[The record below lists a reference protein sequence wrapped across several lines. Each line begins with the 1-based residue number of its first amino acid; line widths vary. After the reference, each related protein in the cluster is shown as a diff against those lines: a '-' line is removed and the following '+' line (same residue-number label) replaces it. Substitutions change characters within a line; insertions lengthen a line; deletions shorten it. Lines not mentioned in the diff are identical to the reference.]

1 MNATDFYN
9 SKIAKINVQ
18 IKKLQSKKTL
28 FGVLRFGSIIL
39 IIAVLY
45 FLWSFNKYI
54 TIALVLTT
62 IIVFVKLIHADLANK
77 ASIKHLQHLLKINTN
92 ELLALEDNFSIFD
105 NGEKFKP
112 HTHDY
117 ANDMDILGSNSLF
130 QFLNRT
136 TSAFGA
142 EKLANWL
149 LYPANK
155 NTILQR
161 QDAVKELEK
170 KKDFCQNL
178 QAIGKET
185 SIQKNTLLQLEKW
198 LLQPNLFSQ
207 FKHWKWLRFLIPT
220 IVITIS
226 ILYFLDYINDN
237 LFYPTLIVSAII
249 AFQINKI
256 VAPLHNQLSALV
268 NDLQILS
275 QSIHSIEKENFDSTL
290 LNNLKQNLNTNNKN
304 ASLQILALK
313 KILDRLDLRY
323 NIVLALPLNILLQWN
338 LQQILDLE
346 KWKQQNNTDIEKW
359 FTTLAEYEAL
369 HSFATITFNNEDW
382 CFPLLAEKYFEINAT
397 NLGHPLIAK
406 NNRVNNLIDIK
417 NAAAVMLIT
426 GSNMAGKSTYLRSV
440 GVNAI
445 LCMAGA
451 PVCASSFTMSAI
463 QILSSMRVADNL
475 AENTSTFYA
484 ELKKLKKIIEKINN
498 GEEVF
503 ILLDEILRGTNSLDR
518 HTGTD
523 ALIRQLIKQKTA
535 AILATHDVEL
545 AKIENE
551 FPNNIFNHHFDAQI
565 SGEELYFDYKL
576 KNGVCT
582 NMNASL
588 LMKKIGLSI

>member
-1 MNATDFYN
+1 MNATEFY
-9 SKIAKINVQ
+9 AKRIEEIN
-18 IKKLQSKKTL
+18 IDLKKLQSKKSI
-28 FGVLRFGSIIL
+28 FGVLRFGSIVGIL
-39 IIAVLY
+39 GIFY
-45 FLWSFNKYI
+45 FLWNVHKNF
-54 TIALVLTT
+54 TIALAVFI
-62 IIVFVKLIHADLANK
+62 IIVFIKLIHADLANK
-77 ASIKHLQHLLKINTN
+77 ATIKHLQHLLKINTT
-92 ELLALEDNFSIFD
+92 ELLALSGNFSVFE
-105 NGEKFKP
+105 NGEKYKP
-112 HTHDY
+112 HTHEY
-117 ANDMDILGSNSLF
+117 ANDMDLFGTASLF

-149 LYPANK
+149 LYPSNK

-161 QDAVKELEK
+161 QNAVKELVNK
-170 KKDFCQNL
+170 KYFCQNL

-185 SIQKNTLLQLEKW
+185 SIQKSTLLNLEKW
-198 LLQPNLFSQ
+198 MQQPTILAQ
-207 FKHWKWLRFLIPT
+207 FNHWKWLRYLLPAT
-220 IVITIS
+220 MIS
-226 ILYFLDYINDN
+226 ICILYVMDIVGDN
-237 LFYPTLIVSAII
+237 LFYPALFLSAVI

-268 NDLQILS
+268 NDLQILA
-275 QSIHSIEKENFDSTL
+275 QSILCIEKEKFDADL
-290 LNNLKQNLNTNNKN
+290 LKNLQGNLKANNKN
-304 ASLQILALK
+304 VSTKIVALK
-313 KILDRLDLRY
+313 SILDKLDLRF
-323 NIVLALPLNILLQWN
+323 NIVLTIPLNLILHWN
-338 LQQILDLE
+338 LQQVLDLE
-346 KWKQQNNTDIEKW
+346 KWKAQNNTDIKKW
-359 FTTLAEYEAL
+359 FEVLAEYEAL
-369 HSFATITFNNEDW
+369 QSFATINFNNEAW
-382 CFPLLAEKYFEINAT
+382 CFPKLADKYFEINAT
-397 NLGHPLIAK
+397 NLGHPLIEK
-406 NNRVNNLIDIK
+406 DKGVTNIIDIK
-417 NAAAVMLIT
+417 NAASVMLIT

-451 PVCASSFTMSAI
+451 PVCASSFTMSPI

-484 ELKKLKKIIEKINN
+484 ELKKLKTIIEKINN

-503 ILLDEILRGTNSLDR
+503 VLLDEILRGTNSLDR

-545 AKIENE
+545 ATIEKE
-551 FPNNIFNHHFDAQI
+551 YPTNIFNHHFDAQI
-565 SGEELYFDYKL
+565 NGEELYFDYKL